1 MSTGRAP
8 ERGRINDTY
17 SDMSKA
23 PSHSR
28 LSPLEVQ
35 KSFDLLRIPSRFTKT
50 EIERLNTDDVLVQ
63 EGFLTFP
70 TPEDNSALSI
80 LNLRRALGT
89 DPSREPV
96 FYDHPWYLEDAFGY
110 LRCDPGWHSVR
121 MEVTA
126 DSISQP
132 VYYADSIKSFGLFLP
147 SAIEVAL
154 MLFLTFNLTG
164 KRLLVNKHSWTK
176 DRAENKRFVTVGAF
190 GKKGLFVSSHEVGY
204 ASRGLGICPTV
215 DPIADRGTT

>member
-1 MSTGRAP
+1 MS
-8 ERGRINDTY
+8 DTL
-17 SDMSKA
+17 SN
-23 PSHSR
+23 SR

-35 KSFDLLRIPSRFTKT
+35 KSFDLLRIPSHFTKT
-50 EIERLNTDDVLVQ
+50 ETDRLESDNVRVR

-96 FYDHPWYLEDAFGY
+96 FYDHPWYLEDAFGS

-121 MEVTA
+121 IEVTA
-126 DSISQP
+126 DSIGQP
-132 VYYADSIKSFGLFLP
+132 IYYADSIISSGHFLP
-147 SAIEVAL
+147 SAIEMAL
-154 MLFLTFNLTG
+154 MLFLNFTLTG
-164 KRLLVNKHSWTK
+164 KRLLVNKHSWTR
-176 DRAENKRFVTVGAF
+176 DRTVDKRFVTVGAF

-204 ASRGLGICPTV
+204 SSRGLGICPLV
-215 DPIADRGTT
+215 DPGAD